1 MQDKLTLMIP
11 GPTPVPETVLKAM
24 GRHPIGHRS
33 GEFQAIVRRTTEQLK
48 WLHQTTSDV
57 LTMSWMDGV
66 PLTQVIREL
75 KPDDHPEMAWLA
87 EGGVDRHWRPGGR
100 CRGERHLRHAEEG
113 GDALGRVPWQPHPA
127 GLVVAQRARAEAG
140 RVE

>member
-48 WLHQTTSDV
+48 CCT
-57 LTMSWMDGV
+57 
-66 PLTQVIREL
+66 R
-75 KPDDHPEMAWLA
+75 
-87 EGGVDRHWRPGGR
+87 R
-100 CRGERHLRHAEEG
+100 
-113 GDALGRVPWQPHPA
+113 
-127 GLVVAQRARAEAG
+127 RATCW
-140 RVE
+140 